1 MVLPPRFGICLQLYF
16 NRGRALAQIIFL
28 FTPLYGLNLILD
40 HYLELPLQ
48 KSRALGNTKVYNPQ
62 SLPQAYEQ
70 YRRMLIDRNPKGN
83 REFVKILML
92 HRDYPPAYVTE
103 ALEMAMLYN
112 IYGYDGVLNI
122 LGQLFLKSHKVIHL
136 SKEKLQGIPD
146 VQVTPPDLDK
156 YKALMTGGVTE
167 CL

>member
-1 MVLPPRFGICLQLYF
+1 
-16 NRGRALAQIIFL
+16 
-28 FTPLYGLNLILD
+28 
-40 HYLELPLQ
+40 
-48 KSRALGNTKVYNPQ
+48 
-62 SLPQAYEQ
+62 
-70 YRRMLIDRNPKGN
+70 
-83 REFVKILML
+83 ML